1 MKRSEQ
7 GSGLIIV
14 ILVISFLLAVGIA
27 VMTVTSTGPR
37 VAGNVRNQEEA
48 FNAAEA
54 GFEASRRA
62 ISDNVDNA
70 VWESFSDHCL
80 REPTGIDLP
89 FISGAV
95 NPDYFRRRTDEEVLT
110 MILPYKDDPDKVI
123 FYDQPYV
130 RNAEGGDDLRYTYT
144 SFLID
149 DEAGGGASDP
159 GDVLLVCIGVVRA
172 GNTILSTARLE
183 IVFAMQVL

>member
-1 MKRSEQ
+1 MKKAER

-48 FNAAEA
+48 FNVAEA
-54 GFEASRRA
+54 GFEASRKA
-62 ISDNVDNA
+62 IDDLINSGS
-70 VWESFSDHCL
+70 WESFADHCL

-89 FISGAV
+89 FNSGAV
-95 NPDYFRRRTDEEVLT
+95 NPNYFRRRTDEELLT
-110 MILPYKDDPDKVI
+110 MILPYKGDVDKVL

-130 RNAEGGDDLRYTYT
+130 HNVAGGDDLRYTYT

-149 DEAGGGASDP
+149 DEAGGGTADP

-172 GNTILSTARLE
+172 GNRILSTARLE